1 MALMDELKINPEAE
15 VEKIEKFIST
25 QLEDLGKDG
34 VVLGLSGGLDSS
46 VCAYLCTR
54 VLRKDKIFTLILP
67 EKDNNP
73 LNMEHAKLIAN
84 TLQLPT
90 KTIDLTSF
98 LEQIGVYK
106 LFTDEE
112 RSNKEKVEKLI
123 KGLGKVLNTPSLFTT
138 GMSFQY
144 DGKFSLKEKVERQ
157 LLLPYSNKFLALTYA
172 KVRLRM
178 LFLYYYASLNNY
190 LVIGTTDKT
199 EWTVGFYDKYGD
211 GANDVTLLRHLY
223 KTQIR
228 QLASYLGVPKEIIQ
242 KPSSGDL
249 IAKLPNE
256 VIMGFTYEQLDQ
268 ILYGL
273 EKGIQDQDIAK
284 EADTDI
290 RSIHTVKTAIT
301 IEQIKREM
309 PRHL

>member
-1 MALMDELKINPEAE
+1 MSLMEKLKINPQAE
-15 VEKIEKFIST
+15 TVKIEKFIST
-25 QLEDLGKDG
+25 QLKDLGKDG

-54 VLRKDKIFTLILP
+54 VLSRDKILTLILP

-90 KTIDLTSF
+90 KTINLTSF

-123 KGLGKVLNTPSLFTT
+123 KGLTKVLKTQSLFTT

-144 DGKFSLKEKVERQ
+144 DGKFGLKEKLERK
-157 LLLPYSNKFLALTYA
+157 LLLPYSNKFFALTYA

-178 LFLYYYASLNNY
+178 LLLYYYAALNNY
-190 LVIGTTDKT
+190 LVIGTTDKS

-211 GANDVTLLRHLY
+211 GANDITLLRHLY

-273 EKGIQDQDIAK
+273 EKGMSDQNIAGEVGIDK
-284 EADTDI
+284 GSVQTI
-290 RSIHTVKTAIT
+290 KTAIT
-301 IEQIKREM
+301 IEQVKREM

>member
-1 MALMDELKINPEAE
+1 MVLMDELKINPKAEA
-15 VEKIEKFIST
+15 EKIEKFISA

-54 VLRKDKIFTLILP
+54 VLSRDKILTLILP

-73 LNMEHAKLIAN
+73 LNMEHAELISK
-84 TLQLPT
+84 TLRLTT
-90 KTIDLTSF
+90 KTINLTSF
-98 LEQIGVYK
+98 LEQVGVYQ

-112 RSNKEKVEKLI
+112 RSNREKVEKLI
-123 KGLGKVLNTPSLFTT
+123 QGLTKVLKTPSLYTT

-144 DGKFSLKEKVERQ
+144 GGKFGLKEKVERK
-157 LLLPYSNKFLALTYA
+157 LLLPYSKKFLALTYA

-178 LFLYYYASLNNY
+178 LFLYYYAALNNY

-211 GANDVTLLRHLY
+211 GANDITLLRHLY

-249 IAKLPNE
+249 IARLPNE
-256 VIMGFTYEQLDQ
+256 VIMGFSYEQLDQ

-273 EKGIQDQDIAK
+273 EKSMSDQDIVK
-284 EADTDI
+284 EVGVSEQ
-290 RSIHTVKTAIT
+290 SIKAIKTAI
-301 IEQIKREM
+301 IMEQVKREM

>member
-1 MALMDELKINPEAE
+1 MLLMEKLKINTKAE
-15 VEKIEKFIST
+15 VERIEKFIST

-54 VLRKDKIFTLILP
+54 VLRKDKILTFILP

-73 LNMEHAKLIAN
+73 LNMEHAELISK
-84 TLQLPT
+84 TLQLST
-90 KTIDLTSF
+90 KTINLTSF
-98 LEQIGVYK
+98 LEQIGVYR
-106 LFTDEE
+106 LFKDEE
-112 RSNKEKVEKLI
+112 RNDRKIAEKLI
-123 KGLGKVLNTPSLFTT
+123 NGLTKVLKTPSLYSTA
-138 GMSFQY
+138 MSFQY
-144 DGKFSLKEKVERQ
+144 NGKFVLKEKIERK
-157 LLLPYSNKFLALTYA
+157 LLLPFSNKFLALTYA

-178 LFLYYYASLNNY
+178 LFLYYYAALNNY

-211 GANDVTLLRHLY
+211 GANDITLLRHLY

-228 QLASYLGVPKEIIQ
+228 QLASYLSVPNEIIQ

-256 VIMGFTYEQLDQ
+256 VIMGFTYEKLDQ

-273 EKGIQDQDIAK
+273 ERGMQDEDIAK
-284 EADTDI
+284 EVSVDM
-290 RSIHTVKTAIT
+290 RSIQAIKTAIT
-301 IEQIKREM
+301 MEQVKREM

>member
-1 MALMDELKINPEAE
+1 MSIIQKLTINPQDEA
-15 VEKIEKFIST
+15 EKIEKFIST
-25 QLEDLGKDG
+25 QLNDLGKDG

-73 LNMEHAKLIAN
+73 LNMEHAELISK
-84 TLQLPT
+84 TLGLTT
-90 KTIDLTSF
+90 KTINLTSF

-123 KGLGKVLNTPSLFTT
+123 KGLGKVLKTPSLFAT

-144 DGKFSLKEKVERQ
+144 DGKFGLKEKIERK

-178 LFLYYYASLNNY
+178 LLLYYYAALNNY

-211 GANDVTLLRHLY
+211 GANDITLLRHLY

-273 EKGIQDQDIAK
+273 ERGMQDKDIA
-284 EADTDI
+284 EEVGIDI
-290 RSIHTVKTAIT
+290 RSIQAIKTAIT
-301 IEQIKREM
+301 MEQVKREM
-309 PRHL
+309 PRYL

>member
-1 MALMDELKINPEAE
+1 MALMDELKINPQVE

-54 VLRKDKIFTLILP
+54 VLSKDKIFTLILP

-73 LNMEHAKLIAN
+73 LNMEHAELISK
-84 TLQLPT
+84 TLRLTT
-90 KTIDLTSF
+90 KTINLTSF
-98 LEQIGVYK
+98 LEQIGVYQ

-112 RSNKEKVEKLI
+112 RGNREKVEKLI
-123 KGLGKVLNTPSLFTT
+123 KGLTKVLKTPSLYTT

-144 DGKFSLKEKVERQ
+144 GGRFGLKEKIERKF
-157 LLLPYSNKFLALTYA
+157 LLPYSKKFLALTYA

-178 LFLYYYASLNNY
+178 LLLYYYAALNNY

-211 GANDVTLLRHLY
+211 GANDITLLRHLY

-256 VIMGFTYEQLDQ
+256 VIMGFSYEQLDQ

-273 EKGIQDQDIAK
+273 ERGMQDKNIAK
-284 EADTDI
+284 EVGVDI
-290 RSIHTVKTAIT
+290 RSIQAIKTAI
-301 IEQIKREM
+301 IMEQIKRKM

>member
-1 MALMDELKINPEAE
+1 MEKLKINPQAE
-15 VEKIEKFIST
+15 VGKIEKFIST
-25 QLEDLGKDG
+25 QLKDLGKDG

-54 VLRKDKIFTLILP
+54 VLRKDKILTLILP
-67 EKDNNP
+67 EKDNDP
-73 LNMEHAKLIAN
+73 LNMEHAELISK
-84 TLQLPT
+84 TLGLKT
-90 KTIDLTSF
+90 KTINLTAF
-98 LEQIGVYK
+98 LEQIGVYQ

-112 RSNKEKVEKLI
+112 RNNKDKVEKLI
-123 KGLGKVLNTPSLFTT
+123 KGLTKTLKIPSLFTASV
-138 GMSFQY
+138 SFQY
-144 DGKFSLKEKVERQ
+144 GGRFGLKEKIGKK

-178 LFLYYYASLNNY
+178 MLLYYYASLNNY
-190 LVIGTTDKT
+190 LVIGTTDKS

-211 GANDVTLLRHLY
+211 GANDITLLRHLY

-228 QLASYLGVPKEIIQ
+228 QLASYLGVPNEIIQ

-273 EKGIQDQDIAK
+273 EKGMQDQDIAK
-284 EADTDI
+284 EAGVDM
-290 RSIHTVKTAIT
+290 RSIHAVKTAISM
-301 IEQIKREM
+301 EQIKREM
-309 PRHL
+309 PRHI

>member
-1 MALMDELKINPEAE
+1 MSLMEKLKINPQAE
-15 VEKIEKFIST
+15 TVKIEKFIST
-25 QLEDLGKDG
+25 QLKDLGKDG

-54 VLRKDKIFTLILP
+54 VLRKDKILTIILP

-73 LNMEHAKLIAN
+73 LNMEHAKLIAK

-90 KTIDLTSF
+90 KTISLTSF

-112 RSNKEKVEKLI
+112 RSNREKVEGLI
-123 KGLGKVLNTPSLFTT
+123 KGLGKVLKTPSLFTT

-144 DGKFSLKEKVERQ
+144 GGKFGLKEKVERK
-157 LLLPYSNKFLALTYA
+157 LLLPYSKKFLALTYA

-178 LFLYYYASLNNY
+178 LLLYYYAALNNY

-211 GANDVTLLRHLY
+211 GANDITLLRHLY

-273 EKGIQDQDIAK
+273 EKGMSDQNIAGEVGIDK
-284 EADTDI
+284 GSVQTI
-290 RSIHTVKTAIT
+290 KTAIT
-301 IEQIKREM
+301 IEQVKREM